1 MGGQSEGKG
10 GNWPTPGQ
18 ASEQANGGSSAF
30 SRGLDSGLAKT
41 APRAEG
47 LTQKSYRSYRRRLM
61 LFSKQCQRRG
71 RETEVE
77 GAFLA
82 TSLLCDAA

>member
-1 MGGQSEGKG
+1 MGGPPEGG
-10 GNWPTPGQ
+10 RGAQTWPTP
-18 ASEQANGGSSAF
+18 AEATEQANGGGNTAF

-71 RETEVE
+71 RET
-77 GAFLA
+77 
-82 TSLLCDAA
+82 